1 MADRKY
7 RQQGYKSTGS
17 GPRDPRPSPSGASR
31 GGSDPSRGGSDA
43 PRGGMLAR
51 RTVSRCAGCGAVLP
65 VAVSSLEQCPQCRA
79 AIHACAQCTHF
90 DTARRFECTEP
101 IPERVADKGA
111 RNACPVFSLRV
122 TVERDASP
130 DSTRPSDIRRG
141 FDNLFK
147 K

>member
-7 RQQGYKSTGS
+7 RQQGYRAPGAE
-17 GPRDPRPSPSGASR
+17 PRTPPPRPPA
-31 GGSDPSRGGSDA
+31 PDA
-43 PRGGMLAR
+43 PRGGGMLAR

-65 VAVSSLEQCPQCRA
+65 IATASLAECPNCRA
-79 AIHACAQCTHF
+79 ALRACRQCTHF
-90 DTARRFECTEP
+90 DPGRRFECAEP
-101 IPERVADKGA
+101 IAERVGDKSA
-111 RNACPVFSLRV
+111 PNECAAFSLRV

-130 DSTRPSDIRRG
+130 DSTTRPADARRA